1 MNVCGS
7 VLGRSQRA
15 RPHREDT
22 HRSGF
27 FKVVQEIFSS
37 WWMLEVNHECL
48 WDCLGSLPK
57 SPPSQGGHPLEWIF
71 YSWLCVFERGFD
83 ADELSLE
90 LEKSLVVRM
99 HTHACS

>member
-1 MNVCGS
+1 MNVCGI

-22 HRSGF
+22 HWSGMITVGF
-27 FKVVQEIFSS
+27 AF
-37 WWMLEVNHECL
+37 
-48 WDCLGSLPK
+48 
-57 SPPSQGGHPLEWIF
+57 
-71 YSWLCVFERGFD
+71 FERGFD